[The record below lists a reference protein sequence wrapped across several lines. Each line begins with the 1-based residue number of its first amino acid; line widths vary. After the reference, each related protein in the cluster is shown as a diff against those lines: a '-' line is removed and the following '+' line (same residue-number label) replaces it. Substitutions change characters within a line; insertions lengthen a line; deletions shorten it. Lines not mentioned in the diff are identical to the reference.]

1 MDRRGG
7 DAVTGFDADRVAY
20 HVRRLD
26 AEGLAALVADLW
38 EARGY
43 ETTRD
48 GSDVLVRGTSGSVRV
63 RVAPGG
69 GVAPDATAD
78 VVVAPGGYDG
88 DGDGVRTVD
97 ATAVAELLGYAVDRQ
112 AARDIC
118 NRHLGAPPAALPPPL
133 SDRLRER
140 AGALASVTPAVLG
153 VGALAVVLVI
163 GVGGVAITSGPAGD
177 PLSASDPGTVP
188 DTSPLSDGHAAGIK
202 GIETVGEKEQSGTS
216 QNQSGDRTLPPGV
229 TESGIEDVDALAAA
243 HERAVAN
250 RSHTVWVDWYRPR
263 NLQPNGTR
271 VKRDIDV
278 TTEGDRYLIETENE
292 VDGERTRSGAIYHD
306 GSGIYVAAW
315 NETDGSYG
323 RVFRITP
330 RQNNVPTPESVRTR
344 AVTRYLS
351 TPRTNVTGVVD
362 RDGRRLYRV
371 VGTGPPNTTSA
382 VTIRNY
388 TVEALIDSQGF
399 VRDVTVRASVE
410 HPDTAPE
417 RVFRVKREITY
428 DHVGSTTVE
437 PPAWYLNHTADQGS

>member
-1 MDRRGG
+1 
-7 DAVTGFDADRVAY
+7 VTGFDADRVAY

-48 GSDVLVRGTSGSVRV
+48 GSDVLARGRDGSVRV

-69 GVAPDATAD
+69 GVSSDGAAD
-78 VVVAPGGYDG
+78 VVVAPGGDDG
-88 DGDGVRTVD
+88 DGDSVRTVD
-97 ATAVAELLGYAVDRQ
+97 AAGVAKLLGYAVGRQ

-118 NRHLGAPPAALPPPL
+118 DRHLGAPPADLPPPL

-140 AGALASVTPAVLG
+140 AGALAPAAPAVLG
-153 VGALAVVLVI
+153 IGALAAVLVI
-163 GVGGVAITSGPAGD
+163 GVGGVTVTPGPTGES
-177 PLSASDPGTVP
+177 LSASDPGTVP

-202 GIETVGEKEQSGTS
+202 GIETDSEEGGQPGPSMDR
-216 QNQSGDRTLPPGV
+216 SGDGTPPPGV
-229 TESGIEDVDALAAA
+229 SESGIEDVDALAAT

-250 RSHTVWVDWYRPR
+250 RSHTLWVDWYRPR
-263 NLQPNGTR
+263 NLRANGTR
-271 VKRDIDV
+271 VKRDIDIAS
-278 TTEGDRYLIETENE
+278 EGGRYLVETGNE
-292 VDGERTRSGAIYHD
+292 VGGERTRSGAIYND
-306 GSGIYVAAW
+306 GTGLYVATW

-330 RQNNVPTPESVRTR
+330 RQNNVPTPESVRAR
-344 AVTRYLS
+344 LVTRYLS
-351 TPRTNVTGVVD
+351 TPRTNVTGVVE

-388 TVEALIDSQGF
+388 TVEALIDSRGF
-399 VRDVTVRASVE
+399 VRDVTVRASLE
-410 HPDTAPE
+410 HPDTTPE
-417 RVFRVKREITY
+417 RAFRVKREMTY
-428 DHVGSTTVE
+428 GRVGSTTVE
-437 PPAWYLNHTADQGS
+437 PPGWYLNHTRGDSQGS